1 MAFLHSRTPEWL
13 PDSDYG
19 EFTLSTEEFLGDD
32 RSLPN
37 RPTQW
42 VAGQIAAG
50 LAFRNALDAMNFALA
65 TRKGAS
71 DTIENTIKA
80 MKQKLSWMRNILPTL
95 IEPGVMKLFGFDE
108 KIPTL
113 YAEIKDYAD
122 VADAYWQTV
131 KLLPLYAP
139 VAAGCNDLAPLLAI
153 YDSARAIQVTSDGE
167 YNQRQNEKVSAREAH
182 HIIERKIFNWYAANY
197 PDGQDQY
204 WTQTPWGMA
213 YTVVVPGGG
222 GGVDTTWGGKVEGLT
237 VELDPIGNIFVSCK
251 KMQDAVSYNIL
262 RAVIKIGT
270 TPPLAPFPEYRTGI
284 PPLED
289 NFAYGDTN
297 WEKGNSYFYQIVAVN
312 AANEMSIPCDPVRID
327 YPLA

>member
-42 VAGQIAAG
+42 VADQAVAG

-95 IEPGVMKLFGFDE
+95 IEPGIMKLFGFDE

-122 VADAYWQTV
+122 TADAYWQTV
-131 KLLPLYAP
+131 KLEPLYAP
-139 VAAGCNDLAPLLAI
+139 VSAGCNDLAPLLAI

-213 YTVVVPGGG
+213 YTVAQPGEGEPVG
-222 GGVDTTWGGKVEGLT
+222 AFPDKVSNMKVEKANPPQSGA
-237 VELDPIGNIFVSCK
+237 IVSC
-251 KMQDAVSYNIL
+251 D
-262 RAVIKIGT
+262 
-270 TPPLAPFPEYRTGI
+270 PLAGVIGYNVCKAKVPTGATRPTRPVEKWVFI
-284 PPLED
+284 AEPPVI
-289 NFAYGDTN
+289 DTAVEIGFDYYY
-297 WEKGNSYFYQIVAVN
+297 WMCGVNSEN
-312 AANEMSIPCDPVRID
+312 AEGEWSDAMMTWVG
-327 YPLA
+327 

>member
-1 MAFLHSRTPEWL
+1 
-13 PDSDYG
+13 
-19 EFTLSTEEFLGDD
+19 
-32 RSLPN
+32 
-37 RPTQW
+37 
-42 VAGQIAAG
+42 
-50 LAFRNALDAMNFALA
+50 
-65 TRKGAS
+65 
-71 DTIENTIKA
+71 

-122 VADAYWQTV
+122 TADAYWQTV
-131 KLLPLYAP
+131 KLEPLYAP

-213 YTVVVPGGG
+213 YTPAQPG
-222 GGVDTTWGGKVEGLT
+222 EGEPVGTFPAKPSNMKAVKASEPLT
-237 VELDPIGNIFVSCK
+237 GIMVSC
-251 KMQDAVSYNIL
+251 DLLNGAATYNIY
-262 RAVIKIGT
+262 REKAAVGAPRPSRPTSPWMSGITDPAGLDGDVTVGFNFYYWMCGVNSENAEGAFSDAMMEWIG
-270 TPPLAPFPEYRTGI
+270 
-284 PPLED
+284 
-289 NFAYGDTN
+289 
-297 WEKGNSYFYQIVAVN
+297 
-312 AANEMSIPCDPVRID
+312 
-327 YPLA
+327 

>member
-42 VAGQIAAG
+42 VADQAVAG

-122 VADAYWQTV
+122 TADAYWQTV
-131 KLLPLYAP
+131 KLEPLYAP
-139 VAAGCNDLAPLLAI
+139 VSAGCNDLAPLLAI

-213 YTVVVPGGG
+213 YTQAQPVPGSANFPDKPENMKAEKASPPLTGIRVACDLLNG
-222 GGVDTTWGGKVEGLT
+222 AATYNIYREKVATGAPRPARPVEPWMSEIEDPAGLDGDIQIGNDYYYWMCGVDADGVEGAW
-237 VELDPIGNIFVSCK
+237 S
-251 KMQDAVSYNIL
+251 DAMMEWV
-262 RAVIKIGT
+262 G
-270 TPPLAPFPEYRTGI
+270 
-284 PPLED
+284 
-289 NFAYGDTN
+289 
-297 WEKGNSYFYQIVAVN
+297 
-312 AANEMSIPCDPVRID
+312 
-327 YPLA
+327 